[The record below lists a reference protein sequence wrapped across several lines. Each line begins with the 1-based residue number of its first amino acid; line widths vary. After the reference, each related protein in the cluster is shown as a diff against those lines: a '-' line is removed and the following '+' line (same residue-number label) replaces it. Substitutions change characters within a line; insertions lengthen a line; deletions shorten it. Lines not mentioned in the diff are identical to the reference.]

1 MVIWPIDVIV
11 GEHSVTSSSDGTRHT
26 TCRYRNHPSWNSNT
40 VNYDFA
46 ILHLNQPVALGA
58 RAVPACLPTSS
69 FGGNFLAGKQMTVS
83 GWGALS
89 EGSTVSPSVLH
100 KVDVPGM
107 TNAQCSTNY
116 QGQNQVTN
124 AMLCAGQAGG
134 GIDSCQGDSGGE

>member
-26 TCRYRNHPSWNSNT
+26 TCRYRNHPSWNTNT

-46 ILHLNQPVALGA
+46 ILHLNQPVALGP

-83 GWGALS
+83 GWGALTQGATS
-89 EGSTVSPSVLH
+89 SPTVLH

-124 AMLCAGQAGG
+124 AMLCAGQPGG
-134 GIDSCQGDSGGE
+134 GVDSCQGDSGGK